1 MEYHNNENQETQFIP
16 FTVQICRNII
26 SLSNQSLIHVV
37 NLDPGFATSSLIIRA
52 LHLNSIST
60 ILIDGYRY
68 LTKTCANLR
77 SKNLIFL
84 LNDVSEILS
93 LILSTTFSSNGVNEV
108 TKYHPI
114 TDGFNNFTEN
124 DFTRKGKPPEFCV
137 QLDGK
142 FLGKWTHGEKN
153 CETWLK
159 ITSKELLEG
168 SELTDHVFDY
178 TRGLSLHK
186 IWNFNNYIIFM
197 VTSANATPRSLQN
210 VNATSKGNTF
220 TTIGDIHHDLT
231 FLFKFF
237 WRFFKGH
244 RILICLRVKC
254 YNYKPYEESLVWYEN
269 TTTKIP
275 LKLETNMRGKR
286 VRYYMS
292 YRQLYKVENVL
303 PWGVWGWIFHEAL
316 QELSKSYNYTPI
328 GVFDFPIASDK
339 ADDHELSLKYD
350 IDVYSLDVGLNLD
363 GMDLDLYDLTTSI
376 DTYSLCFATPAAGY
390 KPQYLVAFQSF
401 SSPVWTAVI
410 LTVITFLAMQFAFQ
424 RSQVYVFHQL
434 YSEEEVSKW
443 EKSSV
448 ILTVY
453 AYFICGS
460 PYSVLLGRHCTGR
473 ILFVIFAFSALI
485 LSTVFLN
492 GMTTFLMERVHYAN
506 IETVSELE
514 ASDLL
519 IQSQD
524 LDMHRKYFD
533 QVGYEQLEYK
543 LIDNFKYYKRTL
555 LEAVEENEAFQ
566 RVFFLSQIKDA
577 FNATINKY
585 GETEADKLNM
595 ERMSPILGA
604 VRQTFVTD
612 AFLLN
617 IPSSAVSEGNIL
629 TTSVMVKERY
639 EYHPTRECLMT
650 YPLAF
655 PVLRSTWLFNALN
668 ERIALMFE
676 TGQVDGIQQETEIK
690 TGVSIVAEAGEE
702 SPRSFSLSDVLFS
715 FICLIV
721 GLWISYFVFVAEL
734 LIDLMK

>member
-16 FTVQICRNII
+16 FTVQICKNII

-37 NLDPGFATSSLIIRA
+37 NLDPGFATSSLILA

-68 LTKTCANLR
+68 LTETCANLR

-84 LNDVSEILS
+84 LNNVSEILS
-93 LILSTTFSSNGVNEV
+93 LILSTTFTSSMVNEV
-108 TKYHPI
+108 TKFYPI

-137 QLDGK
+137 ELDGE
-142 FLGKWTHGEKN
+142 FLGKWSHGEKY

-159 ITSKELLEG
+159 ITSKELLDG

-178 TRGLSLHK
+178 TRGLSVHK

-197 VTSANATPRSLQN
+197 VTSGNATPRSLQN
-210 VNATSKGNTF
+210 VSATSKGNSF
-220 TTIGDIHHDLT
+220 TTIGDIHRDLT

-254 YNYKPYEESLVWYEN
+254 YKYKPYEESLVWYEN
-269 TTTKIP
+269 KTTKIP
-275 LKLETNMRGKR
+275 LKLETNLRGKK
-286 VRYYMS
+286 VGYYVIDE
-292 YRQLYKVENVL
+292 QTYKVENVL
-303 PWGVWGWIFHEAL
+303 PWEIWKLILREAI
-316 QELSKSYNYTPI
+316 QQLSKSYNYTP
-328 GVFDFPIASDK
+328 VDKFDIFTYPIASNK
-339 ADDHELSLKYD
+339 VDDHELSLKYG
-350 IDVYSLDVGLNLD
+350 IDVCSLNVGLNLD

-390 KPQYLVAFQSF
+390 KPQYLVPFQSF
-401 SSPVWTAVI
+401 SSPVWIAII

-424 RSQVYVFHQL
+424 RSQVYVFHHL

-460 PYSVLLGRHCTGR
+460 PYCVLLGRHCTGR

-492 GMTTFLMERVHYAN
+492 GMTTFLMERVYYAN
-506 IETVSELE
+506 IETISELE
-514 ASDLL
+514 ASDFL

-533 QVGYEQLEYK
+533 QVGYEKLEYK
-543 LIDNFKYYKRTL
+543 LIDNFNYYKRTIF
-555 LEAVEENEAFQ
+555 EAVNENEAFQ
-566 RVFFLSQIKDA
+566 R
-577 FNATINKY
+577 
-585 GETEADKLNM
+585 
-595 ERMSPILGA
+595 
-604 VRQTFVTD
+604 
-612 AFLLN
+612 AFLL
-617 IPSSAVSEGNIL
+617 
-629 TTSVMVKERY
+629 
-639 EYHPTRECLMT
+639 
-650 YPLAF
+650 
-655 PVLRSTWLFNALN
+655 
-668 ERIALMFE
+668 
-676 TGQVDGIQQETEIK
+676 
-690 TGVSIVAEAGEE
+690 
-702 SPRSFSLSDVLFS
+702 
-715 FICLIV
+715 
-721 GLWISYFVFVAEL
+721 
-734 LIDLMK
+734 